1 MATGSSISEGRGA
14 RFLSMMDPRDGQT
27 PYPCPICAGETRDF
41 HVAADG
47 RQYRKCRN
55 CEGVFLIAAQRLTRT
70 QEHAQ
75 YLLHNNDPG
84 DVNYRH
90 FLNQLLKPLLSAI
103 PGARSGLD
111 YGCGPGPALAFM
123 LREMGHS
130 VELYDPFF
138 CDQESVLRKTYDFIT
153 CSEVV
158 EHFHRPAEE
167 FSRFDRMIRPG
178 GVIGIM
184 TGMLTD
190 DIDFPGWHYRRDPTH
205 VLFYTPQTMRYL
217 ASRHSWR
224 CEFPAK
230 NVTLFFKV

>member
-55 CEGVFLIAAQRLTRT
+55 CEGVFLIVPQRLTRT

-138 CDQESVLRKTYDFIT
+138 AIRNRSCGKLMTSSPAARSWNTFTSRRKNFPD
-153 CSEVV
+153 S
-158 EHFHRPAEE
+158 
-167 FSRFDRMIRPG
+167 
-178 GVIGIM
+178 
-184 TGMLTD
+184 TG
-190 DIDFPGWHYRRDPTH
+190 
-205 VLFYTPQTMRYL
+205 
-217 ASRHSWR
+217 
-224 CEFPAK
+224 
-230 NVTLFFKV
+230 